1 MKKITLLLFLTFSI
15 NAYCQ
20 KGLAFKDA
28 PANGISVKELDA
40 EYKSAVD
47 TNPEK
52 AVFTTDEDQEKLIKA
67 YQDFLVDFGSFLLK
81 NNFTWQE
88 NTRSFNRIYL
98 RADGKVDYFLYD
110 FKTPLPEA
118 KLKEFERLLN
128 LYIKDHDFGISANQK
143 FAQCSPVTYTKSGD

>member
-1 MKKITLLLFLTFSI
+1 M
-15 NAYCQ
+15 
-20 KGLAFKDA
+20 
-28 PANGISVKELDA
+28 
-40 EYKSAVD
+40 
-47 TNPEK
+47 
-52 AVFTTDEDQEKLIKA
+52 
-67 YQDFLVDFGSFLLK
+67 LK

-98 RADGKVDYFLYD
+98 RSDGKVDYFLYD